1 MVYYSQGRRRDA
13 ARIWQKGL
21 IASRYAYCPFE
32 FGTADHYNQYSL
44 AKPNIAFQLSE
55 LFNDSPDSVYKYT
68 LWADTV
74 FCPPFTC
81 GNAWEDYHA
90 KISPRVAQAYLD
102 KGDTI
107 KALDRL
113 SVSLL
118 LNVAVAEKL
127 KPLLLLRYDQK
138 EINRELRRCMYH
150 AKKMHDKDGH
160 FYYYLFGHYIMYSYG
175 GHQKEYRDY
184 LRRNK
189 SILFLQAFSVP

>member
-74 FCPPFTC
+74 FCPPFTWQC
-81 GNAWEDYHA
+81 LG
-90 KISPRVAQAYLD
+90 
-102 KGDTI
+102 G
-107 KALDRL
+107 L
-113 SVSLL
+113 SCK
-118 LNVAVAEKL
+118 NITEGRTGI
-127 KPLLLLRYDQK
+127 PGQRGYD
-138 EINRELRRCMYH
+138 
-150 AKKMHDKDGH
+150 
-160 FYYYLFGHYIMYSYG
+160 
-175 GHQKEYRDY
+175 
-184 LRRNK
+184 K
-189 SILFLQAFSVP
+189 SIGSSEHVLTTHCGSGRKAQTIAAFTI